1 MIALAETASAEIVT
15 ARRTGLTGRHISQ
28 PLVGAGMSK
37 LGELL
42 RETGAVQFGE
52 FQLAHGGTSEYYID
66 TYVFETEPDALA
78 AVGAAFAEQV
88 TAETTLA
95 GVALGGVPLAVAAS
109 VAGGCP
115 YVVVRKQTK
124 DHGTGNRIE
133 GEFAGGERVVVVE
146 DVTTTGQSAL
156 DAVDALRAAGAVVD
170 RALVVVDREQG
181 ATERL
186 ADHGVTLDPL
196 LTATELLA
204 DR

>member
-1 MIALAETASAEIVT
+1 MIAFVETASDEADDSCHVG
-15 ARRTGLTGRHISQ
+15 AAGRHTTQ
-28 PLVGAGMSK
+28 LLVGAIMSEV
-37 LGELL
+37 GAFL

-66 TYVFETEPDALA
+66 TYMFETEPDALA

-88 TAETTLA
+88 ETTLA
-95 GVALGGVPLAVAAS
+95 GVALGGVPLAVATS
-109 VAGGCP
+109 VASDYP
-115 YVVVRKQTK
+115 YIIVRKQTK

-133 GEFAGGERVVVVE
+133 GDLADGERVSVVE

-156 DAVDALRAAGAVVD
+156 DAVNALRDAGAVVNKVF
-170 RALVVVDREQG
+170 VVVDREQG

-186 ADHGVTLDPL
+186 ADHGVTLEPL

-204 DR
+204 G

>member
-1 MIALAETASAEIVT
+1 VIALVETAPAETVDAC
-15 ARRTGLTGRHISQ
+15 RTGPTGRHISRL
-28 PLVGAGMSK
+28 LVGPSMSE

-88 TAETTLA
+88 TVETTLA

-109 VAGGCP
+109 VASGCP
-115 YVVVRKQTK
+115 YVIVRKQIK

-133 GEFAGGERVVVVE
+133 GELTDCEPVVVVE

-156 DAVDALRAAGAVVD
+156 DAVDALREAGAVVD
-170 RALVVVDREQG
+170 RVLVVVDREQG

-186 ADHGVTLDPL
+186 ADHGVTLEPL

-204 DR
+204 NR